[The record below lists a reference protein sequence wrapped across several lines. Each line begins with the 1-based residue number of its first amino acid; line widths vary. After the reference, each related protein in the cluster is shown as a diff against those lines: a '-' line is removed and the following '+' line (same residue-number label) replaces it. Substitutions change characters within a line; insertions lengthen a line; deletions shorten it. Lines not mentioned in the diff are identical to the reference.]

1 MSLHEASNSNL
12 DQFRQTALQR
22 YRVWLLTFVSLFT
35 SLLAFFVLII
45 TLTEVEGVA
54 PKRSFQKV
62 VSGLYTQLAVIHQQK
77 GMDWLRIENTFAKG
91 VRISFDPELFAQAPL
106 FASARVDINPRY
118 YPYLNE
124 IIETFEE
131 VDLLNFD
138 QRYQRWLTG
147 LRAAGYDVELTIRI
161 EGHTDARPL
170 APTARFRDNVQLS
183 SFRAYEV
190 MQYLQQALDW
200 PESMFSIAGYGSFH
214 PVSANPNDPENRRIE
229 IYVVPRLVLLPEQAR

>member
-1 MSLHEASNSNL
+1 MTLSPATQQSDEKAK
-12 DQFRQTALQR
+12 TIALQR

-54 PKRSFQKV
+54 PKRSYQKV
-62 VSGLYTQLAVIHQQK
+62 LGGLYGNLATIHQQK

-106 FASARVDINPRY
+106 FQSARPDIQPRY

-124 IIETFEE
+124 IIEALNEADLVNFEQQYAR
-131 VDLLNFD
+131 LLAN
-138 QRYQRWLTG
+138 
-147 LRAAGYDVELTIRI
+147 LRANSLDVKLMIRI
-161 EGHTDARPL
+161 EGHTDASPL

-183 SFRAYEV
+183 TFRAYEV
-190 MQYLQQALDW
+190 MHYIQQALEW

-214 PVSANPNDPENRRIE
+214 PVTDNPNDPENRRIE
-229 IYVVPRLVLLPEQAR
+229 IYVMPVLELIP

>member
-1 MSLHEASNSNL
+1 MNPIEHSKQTE
-12 DQFRQTALQR
+12 DKFRQIALQR

-62 VSGLYTQLAVIHQQK
+62 ASGLYTQLATIHQQK

-91 VRISFDPELFAQAPL
+91 VRISFDPVLFSQAPL
-106 FASARVDINPRY
+106 FASARPEINPRY

-124 IIETFEE
+124 IIEAFDEA
-131 VDLLNFD
+131 DLLNFEK
-138 QRYQRWLTG
+138 RNQRWLTS
-147 LRAAGYDVELTIRI
+147 LRAAGYDVQLTIRI
-161 EGHTDARPL
+161 EGHTDAIPL
-170 APTARFRDNVQLS
+170 AATARFRDNVQLS

-190 MQYLQQALDW
+190 MHYLQQALEW
-200 PESMFSIAGYGSFH
+200 PGPCFRLQGM
-214 PVSANPNDPENRRIE
+214 
-229 IYVVPRLVLLPEQAR
+229 VVFIP

>member
-1 MSLHEASNSNL
+1 MNIATDSHSSQEQAKMV
-12 DQFRQTALQR
+12 ALQR

-54 PKRSFQKV
+54 PKRSYQKV
-62 VSGLYTQLAVIHQQK
+62 LGGLYGNLAQIHQQK

-106 FASARVDINPRY
+106 FQSARPDIQPRY
-118 YPYLNE
+118 FPYLNE
-124 IIETFEE
+124 IIEALDEA
-131 VDLLNFD
+131 DLLNF
-138 QRYQRWLTG
+138 QQQYARMLAT
-147 LRAAGYDVELTIRI
+147 LRANGMEVQLMIRI

-183 SFRAYEV
+183 TFRAYEV
-190 MQYLQQALDW
+190 MNYLQQALEW
-200 PESMFSIAGYGSFH
+200 PESMFAIAGYGSFH
-214 PVSANPNDPENRRIE
+214 PITDNPNDPENRRIE
-229 IYVVPRLVLLPEQAR
+229 IYVVPVLNLLPEVRR